1 MSGMVEKIR
10 MQVMWNR
17 LIAVVEEQ
25 AQALLHTAFG
35 SVAREAGDLS
45 AGVYDVEGRMLAQ
58 AVTGTP
64 GHVNTM
70 ATAVRHFLERFPI
83 RAMQPGDVYVTN
95 DPWLGTG
102 HLFDFVVVTPAFL
115 DGRVT
120 ALFACTTHVI
130 DVGGKGFTAEANS
143 VFEEGIRIPHMPL
156 RRRRRLNE
164 ELLAI
169 IGANTRSPIE
179 VRGDILSLVSANDAG
194 VDRLLAMMA
203 EFDLKDI
210 GSWLP
215 ISSNGRAKLRS
226 RRLPPCPTVLI
237 RLR

>member
-1 MSGMVEKIR
+1 MSDARDAIR

-17 LIAVVEEQ
+17 LIAVVEQQ

-70 ATAVRHFLERFPI
+70 ATAVVHFLERFPI
-83 RAMQPGDVYVTN
+83 DTMREGDVFVTN

-115 DGRVT
+115 DGRVVG
-120 ALFACTTHVI
+120 LFACTCHVI
-130 DVGGKGFTAEANS
+130 DVGGRGFTADANS
-143 VFEEGIRIPHMPL
+143 VFEEGTWIPHMHL
-156 RRRRRLNE
+156 RKAGELNT
-164 ELLAI
+164 ELLSI
-169 IGANTRSPIE
+169 IAVNTRSPIE
-179 VRGDILSLVSANDAG
+179 VQGDLMSLVSANDAG
-194 VDRLLAMMA
+194 VARLIDMMA
-203 EFDLKDI
+203 EFDLDSLSTLANHI
-210 GSWLP
+210 LE
-215 ISSNGRAKLRS
+215 RS
-226 RRLPPCPTVLI
+226 RKA
-237 RLR
+237 